1 MRHFLTWPARRIF
14 AAVLAVV
21 LGPVLVVSAAAPA
34 HALTPSAF
42 LAKAAHP
49 AQAGQQDYQVPAS
62 VALGQAILESSWGES
77 SLTKEGHAFFGIKC
91 TPGGDNG
98 PLTSR
103 CLRKVTRECRPDGT
117 CFNVTAYFRGYRSD
131 ADSFK
136 DHGLLLRS
144 KSRYAPAFRYRTHP
158 DQFIREVA
166 KAGYATDPSYA
177 SKIITLMR
185 TYNLYRYDRPGSP
198 AATSWPVLK
207 QGSSGFR
214 VTVAQ
219 QLLAAARQPVSAD
232 GAFGARTRT
241 AVVAFQRSRG
251 LTADGIIGTNTWTK
265 LTAPTVRSGSS
276 GAAVRAAQTALR
288 ARGYA
293 VSVDGVFGAKT
304 KAAVVALQ
312 QKSGLVAD
320 GIVGPK
326 TWRALVV

>member
-1 MRHFLTWPARRIF
+1 MRHSLIRPVRRLLV
-14 AAVLAVV
+14 AVLAVV
-21 LGPVLVVSAAAPA
+21 VGPVLVFSTAAPA

-42 LAKAAHP
+42 LAKAAGP
-49 AQAGQQDYQVPAS
+49 AQAGQQAYQVPAS
-62 VALGQAILESSWGES
+62 VALGQAILESAWGES
-77 SLTKEGHAFFGIKC
+77 SLTKEGHAFFGVKC
-91 TPGGDNG
+91 TPGRDNG

-117 CFNVTAYFRGYRSD
+117 CFNVTAYFRGYRTD

-144 KSRYAPAFRYRTHP
+144 KSRYTPAFRYTTNP

-166 KAGYATDPSYA
+166 KAGYATDPAYA

-185 TYNLYRYDRPGSP
+185 KYNLYRYDRPGSP
-198 AATSWPVLK
+198 PASSWPVLK

-219 QLLAAARQPVSAD
+219 QLLTAGGQRVAAD
-232 GAFGARTRT
+232 GAFGAKTRT
-241 AVVAFQRSRG
+241 AVVAFQRSHG
-251 LTADGIIGTNTWTK
+251 LIADGIVGTNTWTK

-276 GAAVRAAQTALR
+276 GAAVRAAQAALR

-312 QKSGLVAD
+312 HKSGLAAD
-320 GIVGPK
+320 GIVGPR